1 MQGGNGMEGFNIVDG
16 AILVIVLLSAILAY
30 ARGLVREIMAILG
43 WIAAAFVA
51 FIFAPQVKPLV
62 KEIPI
67 IGPIITDSCELSI
80 IASFTGVFALSL
92 VIFSFFTPLLSSL
105 INKTSA
111 GSVDRALGFLF
122 GMIRGVAL
130 IAIMF
135 FAYKS
140 IFSTETFYMV
150 DNSRSAVIFGNV
162 VTNIEGRN
170 PERALAWITEQYEQ
184 LVNVCNIE

>member
-16 AILVIVLLSAILAY
+16 VILVIVLLSAILAY

>member
-16 AILVIVLLSAILAY
+16 VILVIVLLSAILAY

-80 IASFTGVFALSL
+80 IASFAGVFAVSL

>member
-1 MQGGNGMEGFNIVDG
+1 MEGFNIVDG
-16 AILVIVLLSAILAY
+16 AIFLIVLLSALLAY
-30 ARGLVREIMAILG
+30 ARGIVREIMAILG

-67 IGPIITDSCELSI
+67 IGPIISDSCELSI
-80 IASFTGVFALSL
+80 IASFAGVFAIAL
-92 VIFSFFTPLLSSL
+92 VIFSFFTPLLTSV
-105 INKTSA
+105 INKTGA
-111 GSVDRALGFLF
+111 GSVDRAFGFLF
-122 GMIRGVAL
+122 GVFRGVAL

-140 IFSTETFYMV
+140 IFSAETFPTI
-150 DNSRSAVIFGNV
+150 DKSRSAVIFGNV

-170 PERALAWITEQYEQ
+170 PERALGWITEQYEQ
-184 LVNVCNIE
+184 LVNVCNNE

>member
-1 MQGGNGMEGFNIVDG
+1 MQGGNGMEGFNIIDG

>member
-16 AILVIVLLSAILAY
+16 VILVIVLLSAILAY

-135 FAYKS
+135 FAYES
-140 IFSTETFYMV
+140 IFSTETFYVV

>member
-1 MQGGNGMEGFNIVDG
+1 MEGFNIVDG